1 MDPLVDGNTLAI
13 LDELSPSC
21 VLERVEDLRED
32 ISANLEKH
40 WDAQK
45 NAVSGIVRTG
55 LEITAREYS
64 QFLESEYGRGLLAAI
79 THELEKGMLVRLTR
93 SFDSAVMYNF
103 RRLVRGEAIP
113 ALVKYYASAI
123 VGAYAVQ
130 LLRQH
135 CKGPSVPLSQN
146 PWLRRTCAVIRRR
159 VCCVATFVN
168 REKFGAGLGVLVCAL
183 LSAPRRTRGTILDR

>member
-55 LEITAREYS
+55 LEITAR
-64 QFLESEYGRGLLAAI
+64 
-79 THELEKGMLVRLTR
+79 
-93 SFDSAVMYNF
+93 
-103 RRLVRGEAIP
+103 
-113 ALVKYYASAI
+113 
-123 VGAYAVQ
+123 
-130 LLRQH
+130 
-135 CKGPSVPLSQN
+135 
-146 PWLRRTCAVIRRR
+146 
-159 VCCVATFVN
+159 
-168 REKFGAGLGVLVCAL
+168 
-183 LSAPRRTRGTILDR
+183 